1 MILLVGCSGG
11 GSGAGEK
18 KATATDYYWFTMNKE
33 ADLTVKANAPN
44 YLTFKK
50 ARNAS
55 YQLTVE
61 LLQTKKGPQG
71 ELSRY
76 SKNSPIKEI
85 KIGNF
90 NWSVIKDL
98 TSSGKPM
105 VFLSAAVKD
114 DIVINVNAS
123 NVALGSPELKG
134 MLESLKIK
142 SDVN

>member
-1 MILLVGCSGG
+1 MKEQTRFKKLFLILGILLSFMILLVGCSGG
-11 GSGAGEK
+11 GSSAGEK

-71 ELSRY
+71 ELARY

-90 NWSVIKDL
+90 N
-98 TSSGKPM
+98 
-105 VFLSAAVKD
+105 
-114 DIVINVNAS
+114 
-123 NVALGSPELKG
+123 
-134 MLESLKIK
+134 
-142 SDVN
+142 